1 MQLLFVCLKEMIIP
15 ITLNWLKGLHPARI
29 RFLPLKLR
37 LDART
42 DGFVRIKI
50 TDQKDGL
57 TPKGISTRF
66 MKGRSPS
73 R

>member
-1 MQLLFVCLKEMIIP
+1 MQLLFVCLKEMIIL

-29 RFLPLKLR
+29 KLR

-66 MKGRSPS
+66 MKESES
-73 R
+73 Q